1 MTISSHHHQCHEY
14 GYMCKYIMK
23 AVTNE
28 VGIFGKSVITALH
41 ITAKNIFV
49 SLIITIIEKI

>member
-1 MTISSHHHQCHEY
+1 
-14 GYMCKYIMK
+14 MK

-28 VGIFGKSVITALH
+28 VGIFGKSVITALD
-41 ITAKNIFV
+41 ITAKKIFV